1 MKEGFIK
8 KKTTM
13 YKKRNNYKKEERR
26 FENAVKTVTITI
38 FYPEDLYYGE
48 IKMKTSKAFPPME
61 EEIRDE
67 VESRLPFFKNKKY
80 SISIG

>member
-1 MKEGFIK
+1 MN
-8 KKTTM
+8 
-13 YKKRNNYKKEERR
+13 KKRNNNRKEERKV
-26 FENAVKTVTITI
+26 ESTVRNIKVEI

-48 IKMKTSKAFPPME
+48 IKMKTFKNRPPME

-80 SISIG
+80 SVSIG